1 MDRRLFVDNLG
12 PTTTAE
18 ALTELFR
25 TAGSVDTVTIPPS
38 QSPTSPNH
46 AFIEM
51 TSDYEA
57 KQAVLL
63 LNDTEWN
70 GHRLTVTHAGP
81 SARRAAG
88 FTGGGVHLTRRKV
101 QK

>member
-12 PTTTAE
+12 PATTVE

-25 TAGSVDTVTIPPS
+25 TAGSVDSVTIPPS
-38 QSPTSPNH
+38 QSSASPNH

-70 GHRLTVTHAGP
+70 GQRLTVTHAGP
-81 SARRAAG
+81 NNRRAAG